1 MKIQFLGIK
10 NSSRK
15 SGCSSCS
22 SRRVSSY
29 GFQREKTMIFPTGLR
44 KTFIVGQI
52 YEVAEA
58 DGLFLLA
65 QSYELNGVKE
75 KMFTKV
81 MPIAH

>member
-1 MKIQFLGIK
+1 
-10 NSSRK
+10 
-15 SGCSSCS
+15 
-22 SRRVSSY
+22 
-29 GFQREKTMIFPTGLR
+29 MIFPTGLR